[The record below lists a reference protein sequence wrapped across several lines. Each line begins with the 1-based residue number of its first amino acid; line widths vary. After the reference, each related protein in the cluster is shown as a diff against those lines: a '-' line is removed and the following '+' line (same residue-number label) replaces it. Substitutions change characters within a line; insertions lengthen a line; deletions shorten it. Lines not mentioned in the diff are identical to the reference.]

1 MGPGMTRD
9 ARPREAARAW
19 KGASAV
25 YTRARAR
32 AGNNLS
38 AAPTRRVRCGGRSV
52 ICGDGLIFARL
63 GVHPHGVMNECN

>member
-1 MGPGMTRD
+1 MTRD

-32 AGNNLS
+32 AGNN
-38 AAPTRRVRCGGRSV
+38 RVGGGRSV
-52 ICGDGLIFARL
+52 ICGDGLIFARRL
-63 GVHPHGVMNECN
+63 QTCIHTAS